1 MGAMKEIFTEAQ
13 ELFLHS
19 GANFWSEWI
28 TVDDHGLMVYAYC
41 GAKDVFQG
49 RTETVPEL
57 DIAYTLGGEG
67 VRNSVPIMC
76 GECAH
81 NLARFMNLV
90 PVRNGDWEA
99 EEYPESIAI
108 NRHPISRDNSELM
121 ECPCGNY
128 LFTFAED
135 YDLESLY
142 QQGKIDFTL
151 ISTWIREKAF
161 AEVGHTARLAR
172 ELFPLITEDLER

>member
-1 MGAMKEIFTEAQ
+1 MAAMKEIFTEAQ

-41 GAKDVFQG
+41 GAKEVFQG

-90 PVRNGDWEA
+90 PVRNGDWQA

-108 NRHPISRDNSELM
+108 NRHPISRDNNQVM
-121 ECPCGNY
+121 QCPCGNY
-128 LFTFAED
+128 LFTFIDDSE
-135 YDLESLY
+135 LKSLY
-142 QQGKIDFTL
+142 EQGEIDSTL
-151 ISTWIREKAF
+151 VATWIREKAF
-161 AEVGHTARLAR
+161 AEIGDSARLAR
-172 ELFPLITEDLER
+172 ELFPLISDELEA